1 MCSVHPWQGV
11 RDGCKQVR
19 RSGVRLVKRCG
30 VRTSRMAALCGRG
43 TMPNGRSIATIGQS
57 VNGDSAE
64 MAGSAPRVPAYGGCG
79 FSVHMPYRIR
89 RCYFRP
95 GRNDRVGATCA
106 GGWFDRNDRTG
117 VLCAQRT
124 AGRDLFLVSA
134 ELKPMV
140 PIAPNPLCGFHELY
154 PGAQSSGVRLAR
166 LASLGAQPAGD
177 AKRSEPPGWRN

>member
-43 TMPNGRSIATIGQS
+43 TLPNGRSTATVGQS
-57 VNGDSAE
+57 MNSDSAK
-64 MAGSAPRVPAYGGCG
+64 MAGSTPRVPTYGGCG

-95 GRNDRVGATCA
+95 GCIDRVGGTFA
-106 GGWFDRNDRTG
+106 GGGDHNDRTG
-117 VLCAQRT
+117 ALCAQRT
-124 AGRDLFLVSA
+124 AGRNLFLVSA

-140 PIAPNPLCGFHELY
+140 QSHQTHYVGFTNCTPERKAPGY
-154 PGAQSSGVRLAR
+154 
-166 LASLGAQPAGD
+166 ASRG
-177 AKRSEPPGWRN
+177 